1 MQETLASALDSFRKT
16 TQDWCRDVLRQVQPS
31 ARPPALRSTLHTVVR
46 DACPSHRRPFHP
58 IASFAP
64 PAKLYGGVCA
74 AMGWNGIRRLPLG
87 PSRDQHGAPG
97 PSTAAGKWGLCNAA
111 TATAAVRTQP
121 KTCSR

>member
-31 ARPPALRSTLHTVVR
+31 ARPPALPSTPWSVLPQPPEAFPPH
-46 DACPSHRRPFHP
+46 SFFRP
-58 IASFAP
+58 AAKLA
-64 PAKLYGGVCA
+64 AKLYAGVCA